1 MKTVTQTD
9 LDATDRRLLRELQRD
24 GKASVQDLAERCGL
38 STSPAW
44 RRIRRLEEA
53 GIIKGYAALL
63 SARKIGL
70 KTRAYVHVSLI
81 DHTETSI
88 RIFDDFVARE
98 EQVVECCSI
107 TGTEDYL
114 LKVVATDPEALE
126 HFLMKKILGLGIV
139 RNSTTHFVLRQKKY
153 STALPI

>member
-24 GKASVQDLAERCGL
+24 GKASVQDLAERSGL

-153 STALPI
+153 STALPV

>member
-1 MKTVTQTD
+1 MKTVTKKD

>member
-153 STALPI
+153 STALPV